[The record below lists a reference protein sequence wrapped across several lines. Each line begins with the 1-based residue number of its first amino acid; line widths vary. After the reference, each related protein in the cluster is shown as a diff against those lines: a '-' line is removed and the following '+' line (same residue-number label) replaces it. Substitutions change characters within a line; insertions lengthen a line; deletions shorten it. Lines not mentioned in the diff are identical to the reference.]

1 MIMYKLVNNSL
12 EVFNSDRDKY
22 ICFNSRVYTN
32 PTEQQLRNAGY
43 KTVVKADPIDVPEG
57 YYVQVSYTE
66 DADNI
71 YEQFSLAE
79 TKLENEVTQIY

>member
-12 EVFNSDRDKY
+12 EAFNSDRDKY

-66 DADNI
+66 DNDNI
-71 YEQFSLAE
+71 YEQFNLVEIESEAE
-79 TKLENEVTQIY
+79 VM

>member
-12 EVFNSDRDKY
+12 EAFNSDRDKY

-43 KTVVKADPIDVPEG
+43 KTVVKADPIDAPEG

-71 YEQFSLAE
+71 YEQFNLAE
-79 TKLENEVTQIY
+79 IKLENEVTQIY